1 MIHQEVWFRESLE
14 KDLSHLRKTDPGGY
28 YRALLR
34 VGAPG
39 QEIWRAALA
48 IGELP
53 PISRNDRDAL
63 EEAGEEMPSFTT
75 QEVNLHYVVNE
86 EGDFWEPWE
95 YGEARKTP
103 TGMYLGSVIAHIEKM
118 KGWQNFL
125 DMGPE
130 MVLDAYEVDKEGNR
144 TNRNYPF
151 VKVSFEPL
159 PTHGGAPYD
168 ETQQDIYFY
177 IHTSQGN
184 ARQIAEWAE
193 IEVTE

>member
-1 MIHQEVWFRESLE
+1 MIQKEAWYRESLE
-14 KDLSHLRKTDPGGY
+14 RDLSHLRKTDPGGY

-34 VGAPG
+34 SGAPV

-53 PISRNDRDAL
+53 PISKNDLDDL
-63 EEAGEEMPSFTT
+63 EEAGEGMPSFTT
-75 QEVNLHYVVNE
+75 QEGDIHYVVNE
-86 EGDFWEPWE
+86 EGDCWVPWE
-95 YGEARKTP
+95 YGEDKKTP
-103 TGMYLGSVIAHIEKM
+103 TGMYLGSVIEHIEGM
-118 KGWQNFL
+118 KGWRNFL
-125 DMGPE
+125 DEGPE

-144 TNRNYPF
+144 TNRGHPF
-151 VKVSFEPL
+151 VKVSFEPR
-159 PTHGGAPYD
+159 PTSGGPYD

-184 ARQIAEWAE
+184 ARQIAEWAG